1 MLIHSAEITG
11 SVQFN
16 NTDVSGITNVSGFA
30 TTASVDA
37 LVVKTG
43 SYASTSSVNEIQSK
57 TGSYTSTSS
66 FGAYTSSNDSTNTTQ
81 NARIAAN
88 EAKTGSYA
96 TTGSNTFIGTNV
108 FTGSVYITSDLIVQG
123 SSSLQ
128 NITASAVSIGT
139 NTVILNTN
147 TPILQFGGISVQD
160 SGSTAG
166 RSGSLLWNS
175 VNDHWINVNPSGSDE
190 GYNSAMVING
200 PKNTGSLGAEVG
212 LTTNYVPVS
221 QGEDHITDS
230 IIFQSGSTNIG
241 IGTTSLVTDT
251 LLPIQINAVATTGQA
266 YFASNNNGGYGL
278 LMGYDNANGY
288 ARIRNVSNTALTFE
302 TNNTEKVRITPTGN
316 VGIGTTSPGN
326 RLAILGADETTNPTL
341 GTNAGKFGIFNG
353 VGAGTYGMIM
363 GVINNGNSYIQVQ
376 RIDSTATAYNLL
388 LQPSGGNVGI
398 GIATANPSTLLHILY
413 PSNIGKDTVQGVI
426 RLTGQANT
434 ENIGTIP
441 SAGTAIEFFN
451 SWNGG
456 GSTSEYSVARISG
469 RASQGYDGGLQFDV
483 GTNTGPGQSG
493 YTTAMNILA
502 NGKVGIGTTSPAE
515 SLDVNGSIK
524 ASSGVYGNFLEGE
537 FGQVLASVSYGGTTI
552 SKNLAELDPGA
563 YLIHAYMMR
572 GGDGVNTTYSVLWYY
587 MHLSGFGGGSDY
599 ITALYSN
606 PGPQNNN
613 GRIALTGG
621 YTVEITWGGARGP
634 AAVTAL
640 KLRDG
645 Y

>member
-1 MLIHSAEITG
+1 
-11 SVQFN
+11 
-16 NTDVSGITNVSGFA
+16 
-30 TTASVDA
+30 
-37 LVVKTG
+37 
-43 SYASTSSVNEIQSK
+43 
-57 TGSYTSTSS
+57 
-66 FGAYTSSNDSTNTTQ
+66 
-81 NARIAAN
+81 
-88 EAKTGSYA
+88 
-96 TTGSNTFIGTNV
+96 
-108 FTGSVYITSDLIVQG
+108 
-123 SSSLQ
+123 
-128 NITASAVSIGT
+128 
-139 NTVILNTN
+139 
-147 TPILQFGGISVQD
+147 
-160 SGSTAG
+160 
-166 RSGSLLWNS
+166 
-175 VNDHWINVNPSGSDE
+175 
-190 GYNSAMVING
+190 
-200 PKNTGSLGAEVG
+200 
-212 LTTNYVPVS
+212 
-221 QGEDHITDS
+221 
-230 IIFQSGSTNIG
+230 
-241 IGTTSLVTDT
+241 
-251 LLPIQINAVATTGQA
+251 
-266 YFASNNNGGYGL
+266 
-278 LMGYDNANGY
+278 
-288 ARIRNVSNTALTFE
+288 
-302 TNNTEKVRITPTGN
+302 
-316 VGIGTTSPGN
+316 
-326 RLAILGADETTNPTL
+326 
-341 GTNAGKFGIFNG
+341 
-353 VGAGTYGMIM
+353 MIM

>member
-16 NTDVSGITNVSGFA
+16 NTDVSGITNVSSFA

-37 LVVKTG
+37 VVVKTG
-43 SYASTSSVNEIQSK
+43 SFATTSSVNDLQSKTGSYATTSSINDLQSK

-66 FGAYTSSNDSTNTTQ
+66 FGDYTSSNDSTNTTQ

-241 IGTTSLVTDT
+241 IGTTTPTARLEVAGTSKFGITSANTHQFTGSVFISSSNAALLNINSDILYVSSSGNIGIGVTSISPISTYKT
-251 LLPIQINAVATTGQA
+251 LEIRGATGGGIKIGKTGFNPLNIQHDGTDA
-266 YFASNNNGGYGL
+266 YLNNV
-278 LMGYDNANGY
+278 ANGSFNIY
-288 ARIRNVSNTALTFE
+288 
-302 TNNTEKVRITPTGN
+302 TNDAPRVIVTSAGN
-316 VGIGTTSPGN
+316 VGIGTTNAVSTLTVNRSSSGN
-326 RLAILGADETTNPTL
+326 AATFVAGTSNLVNEYSGITLSANVQGADIWYASEIRSINTNSTPDTLNPRLGFFTQNTGTYLPANRTEKMTILGN
-341 GTNAGKFGIFNG
+341 
-353 VGAGTYGMIM
+353 
-363 GVINNGNSYIQVQ
+363 
-376 RIDSTATAYNLL
+376 
-388 LQPSGGNVGI
+388 GNVGI
-398 GIATANPSTLLHILY
+398 GTNNPSYLLHVNGNAYVSNTLY
-413 PSNIGKDTVQGVI
+413 GGVYEGTAGQICASVPYGSTTISYNLASLPIGLYLVTAYMVRGGAAINETYSYTWMYYHFSGGTDVVTGLGGNPGPSN
-426 RLTGQANT
+426 N
-434 ENIGTIP
+434 
-441 SAGTAIEFFN
+441 
-451 SWNGG
+451 NGG
-456 GSTSEYSVARISG
+456 VSIS
-469 RASQGYDGGLQFDV
+469 
-483 GTNTGPGQSG
+483 
-493 YTTAMNILA
+493 
-502 NGKVGIGTTSPAE
+502 
-515 SLDVNGSIK
+515 
-524 ASSGVYGNFLEGE
+524 
-537 FGQVLASVSYGGTTI
+537 GTTI
-552 SKNLAELDPGA
+552 
-563 YLIHAYMMR
+563 
-572 GGDGVNTTYSVLWYY
+572 
-587 MHLSGFGGGSDY
+587 
-599 ITALYSN
+599 
-606 PGPQNNN
+606 
-613 GRIALTGG
+613 
-621 YTVEITWGGARGP
+621 TVGWGGARGP
-634 AAVTAL
+634 AAVVAL
-640 KLRDG
+640 RLRDAF
-645 Y
+645 

>member
-1 MLIHSAEITG
+1 MLIHSAVITG